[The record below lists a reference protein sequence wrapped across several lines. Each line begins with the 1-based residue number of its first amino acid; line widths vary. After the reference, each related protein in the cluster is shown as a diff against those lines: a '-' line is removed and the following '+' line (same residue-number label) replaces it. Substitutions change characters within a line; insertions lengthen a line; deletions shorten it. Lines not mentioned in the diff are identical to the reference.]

1 MLTVLITR
9 PLGASQSLAA
19 QLARQLNVPGV
30 HSVVM
35 PFYSFARHKPDIDV
49 AATLANSA
57 GRQLIVFTSP
67 RAVEFGLEHIPA
79 AQRSALEFATVGD
92 ATRRELE
99 AAGLTVIWQPESGYT
114 SEDLLAIEGL
124 QTKIGTAIVMCAPDG
139 RGVLKP
145 GLESLGWTASNAMV
159 YQRIWSKP
167 TTAQVSEIVDADGLL
182 SVWTSTSALI
192 GAQEN
197 LPAEAW
203 SKILAAPALVIS
215 NRIKDHLQHAGA
227 TDVCITDGPGNADL
241 LQSIRTFVEHQ
252 HNLTRI

>member
-1 MLTVLITR
+1 MPVLTVLITR
-9 PLGASQSLAA
+9 PLQASQSLAS
-19 QLARQLNVPGV
+19 QLDIPGV
-30 HSVVM
+30 QSVVM
-35 PFYSFARHKPDIDV
+35 PFYFFSGHAPDIDV
-49 AATLANSA
+49 ATTIADAP
-57 GRQLIVFTSP
+57 GRKLIIFTSP
-67 RAVEFGLEHIPA
+67 RAVEFGLERIPLVL
-79 AQRSALEFATVGD
+79 RPEVEFATVGD

-99 AAGLTVIWQPESGYT
+99 LAGLSVTWQPENGYT

-124 QTKIGTAIVMCAPDG
+124 QDRPGTAIVMCAPDG

-159 YQRIWSKP
+159 YQRIWTQPSAK
-167 TTAQVSEIVDADGLL
+167 QVSEIAGADHLL

-203 SKILAAPALVIS
+203 SKILAAPALAIS
-215 NRIKDHLQHAGA
+215 YRIKHHLQKQGA
-227 TDVCITDGPGNADL
+227 SDVCITGGPGNADL

-252 HNLTRI
+252 HRQ